1 MTIEEIGSVIRERR
15 KLLGITQP
23 ELADMAQ
30 VSINTLYKLERG
42 EANPSVKILNQLGEV
57 LGLELNIGVKKLDL

>member
-1 MTIEEIGSVIRERR
+1 MTIEEIGTIIRERR

-23 ELADMAQ
+23 NLAEIAQ

-42 EANPSVKILNQLGEV
+42 EFNPSVKILNQLAEV
-57 LGLELNIGVKKLDL
+57 LGLELSLGLKKNDR

>member
-1 MTIEEIGSVIRERR
+1 MTIEEIGTVIRERR

-23 ELADMAQ
+23 DLAEMAQ

-42 EANPSVKILNQLGEV
+42 EFNPSVKILNQLAEV
-57 LGLELNIGVKKLDL
+57 LGLELNIGLKKTDR

>member
-1 MTIEEIGSVIRERR
+1 MTIEEIGTVIRERR

-23 ELADMAQ
+23 DLAEMAH

-42 EANPSVKILNQLGEV
+42 EFNPSVKILNQLAEV
-57 LGLELNIGVKKLDL
+57 LGLELNIGLKKTDR

>member
-1 MTIEEIGSVIRERR
+1 MTIEEIGTVIRERR

-23 ELADMAQ
+23 DLAEIAQ

-42 EANPSVKILNQLGEV
+42 EFNPSVKILNQLSEV
-57 LGLELNIGVKKLDL
+57 LGLELNIGLKKTDR

>member
-30 VSINTLYKLERG
+30 VSLNTLYKLERG
-42 EANPSVKILNQLGEV
+42 EANPSVKILNQLAEV
-57 LGLELNIGVKKLDL
+57 LGLELNLGIKRLNL

>member
-15 KLLGITQP
+15 KLLVITQP

-42 EANPSVKILNQLGEV
+42 EANPSVKILNQLAEV
-57 LGLELNIGVKKLDL
+57 LGLELNLGIKKLDL

>member
-1 MTIEEIGSVIRERR
+1 MTIEEIGTVIRERR

-23 ELADMAQ
+23 DLAEMAQ

-42 EANPSVKILNQLGEV
+42 EFNPSVKILNQLSEV
-57 LGLELNIGVKKLDL
+57 LGLELNIGLKKTDR

>member
-23 ELADMAQ
+23 DLAEMAQ

-42 EANPSVKILNQLGEV
+42 EFNPSVKILNQLAEV
-57 LGLELNIGVKKLDL
+57 LGLELSLSLKKTDR